1 MRAVINHKG
10 LALIKQ
16 WVEKT
21 TRVDDAGP
29 LHSTDPRNL
38 DAWADDA
45 ERHLNDMENGAWI
58 EMLAHS
64 TRSGQ
69 TEVLTLS
76 PDCFY
81 FVDEPRNRG
90 QMPLDLD

>member
-10 LALIKQ
+10 LALIKH

-38 DAWADDA
+38 DVWADDA
-45 ERHLNDMENGAWI
+45 ERHLNYMENGAWI

-90 QMPLDLD
+90 QMPLELD

>member
-1 MRAVINHKG
+1 MRTVINHKG

-29 LHSTDPRNL
+29 LHSTDQRNI

-90 QMPLDLD
+90 QMPLDL